1 MMSLSDCLA
10 VCLYLCYMSRVT
22 MNQNFNQPEN
32 KNEIETTDFV
42 KLQDT
47 NNMLARDM
55 PMQELIVQQP
65 KIIVWLLDNV

>member
-22 MNQNFNQPEN
+22 INQNFNQPEN
-32 KNEIETTDFV
+32 KNGNETTDFV
-42 KLQDT
+42 FYT

-55 PMQELIVQQP
+55 PIQELFIQ
-65 KIIVWLLDNV
+65 